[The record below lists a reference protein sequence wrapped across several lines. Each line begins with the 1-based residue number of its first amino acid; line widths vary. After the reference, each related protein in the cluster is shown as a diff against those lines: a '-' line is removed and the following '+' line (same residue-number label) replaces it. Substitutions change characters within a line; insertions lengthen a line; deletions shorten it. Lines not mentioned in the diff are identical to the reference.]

1 MGKILVD
8 DDTGEVTENIV
19 YYRTAK
25 QQEAWLEQQEKR
37 RQREKEE
44 QERKLRECAKQMGM
58 DGINPDY
65 KEFGPFVW
73 LMYAPLSDLNY
84 GLNNMDMVRLIVLS
98 TYMGYDGYLRLS
110 KKVKLKTKDIPNA
123 LDISEPSAKVF
134 MSNLK
139 KKNIISIEDDGSMK
153 INDTIIYRGEIQKP
167 KQCNVST
174 IRVYINSIRSL
185 YFYSERKMRSKLVY
199 IFKLIPYMN
208 RTYNIACY
216 NTEETNSKAIKIMT
230 FGAFCDTVGYDRTH
244 IARLK
249 KELLSFRL
257 DSKRIIAFITSEDF
271 EKSSV
276 CISPFVFYRG
286 NNNNAMIDILNKHF
300 EEQEEKINY

>member
-1 MGKILVD
+1 MGKFVVD
-8 DDTGEVTENIV
+8 DDTLEVTGNVV
-19 YYRTAK
+19 YYRTK
-25 QQEAWLEQQEKR
+25 EQQEAWLKLQEKR
-37 RQREKEE
+37 KQKEKEE
-44 QERKLRECAKQMGM
+44 QERKLKEYARKKGM

-73 LMYAPLSDLNY
+73 LIYAPLSDLNY

-110 KKVKLKTKDIPNA
+110 KKVKLKSKDISRA

-134 MSNLK
+134 MTNLK
-139 KKNIISIEDDGSMK
+139 KNHIISIDDDGGIK
-153 INDTIIYRGEIQKP
+153 INDSIIYRGEIQHP
-167 KQCNVST
+167 KQCNAST
-174 IRVYINSIRSL
+174 IRIYINSIRSL

-216 NTEETNSKAIKIMT
+216 NTEETNSKEIQIMT
-230 FGAFCDTVGYDRTH
+230 FGAFCDIVGYDRNN

-257 DSKRIIAFITSEDF
+257 NSKRIIAFITSEDF

-300 EEQEEKINY
+300 EVQEENG